1 MIMKW
6 TFRRYCI
13 DPVCG
18 KRIKPVKSGIAAIHG
33 GCAYYFC
40 SPQCW
45 AAFQEAPS
53 QYVVPSRPTTRSRW
67 RRTRPR
73 VEKATVDN
81 PSCCH

>member
-1 MIMKW
+1 MGW
-6 TFRRYCI
+6 SLRRQCI

-18 KRIKPVKSGIAAIHG
+18 KRINPVKSGIAAVHG

-45 AAFQEAPS
+45 AAFQDAPKQYSAQSAPS
-53 QYVVPSRPTTRSRW
+53 SKSWWGRYRQ
-67 RRTRPR
+67 R
-73 VEKATVDN
+73 VGKVTQDK